1 MTDSKETLTG
11 QAYLSF
17 RRAERTDVPA
27 IVALLSDDVL
37 GAGRE
42 RPGGDG
48 LSAYLNAFDEISADS
63 NQFLCVALVG
73 EQVVASLQLT
83 FIPGL
88 SHAGAKRGQIE
99 SVRVSSAHRGQGIG
113 ESLIRWAIDECRSR
127 GCSIVQ
133 LTTDRQRQDA
143 LRFYERLGFVGS
155 HVGLKLRL

>member
-1 MTDSKETLTG
+1 MAGSRETLTG
-11 QAYLSF
+11 QAHLRF
-17 RRAERTDVPA
+17 RRAARPDVPA

-42 RPGGDG
+42 RPEEDG
-48 LSAYLNAFDEISADS
+48 LSAYLAAFDDISADP
-63 NQFLCVALVG
+63 NQFLCVAMQG
-73 EQVVASLQLT
+73 EQVVATLQLT
-83 FIPGL
+83 FIPGM

-113 ESLIRWAIDECRSR
+113 ESLITWAIDECRSR

-133 LTTDRQRQDA
+133 LTTDRQRPDA